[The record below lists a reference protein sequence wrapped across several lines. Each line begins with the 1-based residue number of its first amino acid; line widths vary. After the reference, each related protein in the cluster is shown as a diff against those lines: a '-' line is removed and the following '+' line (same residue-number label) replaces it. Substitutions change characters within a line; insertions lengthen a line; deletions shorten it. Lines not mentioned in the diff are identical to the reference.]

1 MKKDIRGWLTPR
13 KEATR
18 GAAEKGGWASF
29 PYLHLHCKTPV
40 ADAPESSCRRR
51 RGGPS
56 FPGAKRPARPQGWGA
71 QHSSCRG
78 RAGKRA
84 GGRDSLLTAP
94 AASSRRARA
103 HARWLGS
110 ASAATPGRGGR
121 KLRGFSRRSPG
132 SLTRWG
138 PLARSAGEEEKD
150 PAAGGKGAL
159 GNRGAAAAA
168 FYGGVCF
175 AWLLLSLAF

>member
-1 MKKDIRGWLTPR
+1 MSLQGETRQPPLEKGIRGWLTPR

-18 GAAEKGGWASF
+18 GAAEMGGWASF

-78 RAGKRA
+78 REG
-84 GGRDSLLTAP
+84 
-94 AASSRRARA
+94 RRARFAA
-103 HARWLGS
+103 HRSSRFIQAR
-110 ASAATPGRGGR
+110 AR
-121 KLRGFSRRSPG
+121 
-132 SLTRWG
+132 
-138 PLARSAGEEEKD
+138 ARSVAGLCVCGD
-150 PAAGGKGAL
+150 PGEGRAEAQGFQQAKP
-159 GNRGAAAAA
+159 
-168 FYGGVCF
+168 
-175 AWLLLSLAF
+175 